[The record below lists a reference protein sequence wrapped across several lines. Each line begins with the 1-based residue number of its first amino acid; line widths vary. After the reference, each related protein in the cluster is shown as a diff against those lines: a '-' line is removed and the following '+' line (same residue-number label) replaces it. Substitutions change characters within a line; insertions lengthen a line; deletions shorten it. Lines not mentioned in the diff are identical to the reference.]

1 MSLMPDTLKTRTI
14 FHGQVLEQLA
24 KIPSGKINCSVTS
37 PPYYHV
43 RDYDFDGQWGQEK
56 DPSMFLEHLAQFMQ
70 AMHRVTSKHGTVWV
84 NIGDVMV
91 KENWY
96 GFPERFYVNALNA
109 GWKSVSKVVWMKRN
123 AMPSSTGKRFSPKWE
138 PIYGF
143 AKNDDYY
150 FDKSKVLI
158 PTTTPVKP
166 FNYRVREGISGKLQ
180 KKFGNQY
187 SATEKEKREHNK
199 KGEKKQ
205 DAVKKGN
212 YTKFNERYDHA
223 KVAAKG
229 KNPGDYWDYEPDV
242 FDITVKAFKD
252 AHFATFPPQLPE
264 RILLACCPPKG
275 WVLDP
280 FGGSGTVGL
289 VAEKLKLNWILIE
302 GKKEYI
308 NIAKRRIGI
317 D

>member
-199 KGEKKQ
+199 KGEKNRTQ
-205 DAVKKGN
+205 SKK
-212 YTKFNERYDHA
+212 E
-223 KVAAKG
+223 
-229 KNPGDYWDYEPDV
+229 
-242 FDITVKAFKD
+242 ITLNSMKD
-252 AHFATFPPQLPE
+252 TIMQRLQQRE
-264 RILLACCPPKG
+264 RIRGIIGTMNLMYLISLSKLSRTHTLPRFLHSCQNAFF
-275 WVLDP
+275 WHVVHQR
-280 FGGSGTVGL
+280 GGFLTHSGG
-289 VAEKLKLNWILIE
+289 VAQ
-302 GKKEYI
+302 
-308 NIAKRRIGI
+308 
-317 D
+317 